1 MKFKYENVVW
11 LAFQRTFYSK
21 TRLDGHITIR
31 EKSVWRK
38 GRWFLCFL
46 CLLGM
51 STNLFQPYSRIFTAL
66 FAIYLYENQ
75 FSLDVVTD
83 IAKVVSMKRLEGTL
97 FQQASDGSTG
107 NAWIRLVNLSFYPG
121 NAWQQNNHARW
132 WTTQYDKESKKT
144 YALWNATCTTLI
156 IPAQDETFV
165 MS

>member
-1 MKFKYENVVW
+1 MGKGVGGWGGGDDRYLVPRVLSLASRYE
-11 LAFQRTFYSK
+11 LGAQ
-21 TRLDGHITIR
+21 
-31 EKSVWRK
+31 WRK

-46 CLLGM
+46 CLVGM

-107 NAWIRLVNLSFYPG
+107 NAWIRLVSLSFYPG
-121 NAWQQNNHARW
+121 NA
-132 WTTQYDKESKKT
+132 
-144 YALWNATCTTLI
+144 
-156 IPAQDETFV
+156 
-165 MS
+165 

>member
-1 MKFKYENVVW
+1 MGICSEGDLSGVGKGVGGWGGGEGDDRYLVPRVVSLASRYE
-11 LAFQRTFYSK
+11 LGAQ
-21 TRLDGHITIR
+21 
-31 EKSVWRK
+31 WRK

-97 FQQASDGSTG
+97 CQQASDGSTG
-107 NAWIRLVNLSFYPG
+107 NAWIRLVSLSFYPG
-121 NAWQQNNHARW
+121 
-132 WTTQYDKESKKT
+132 
-144 YALWNATCTTLI
+144 
-156 IPAQDETFV
+156 
-165 MS
+165 